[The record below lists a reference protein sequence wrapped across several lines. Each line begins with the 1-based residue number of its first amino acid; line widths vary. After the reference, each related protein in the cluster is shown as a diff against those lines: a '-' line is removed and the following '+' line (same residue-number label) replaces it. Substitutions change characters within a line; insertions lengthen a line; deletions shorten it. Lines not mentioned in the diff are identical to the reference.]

1 MAREGYLLDGE
12 DPIHNP
18 DAEIKA
24 NSPKSKW
31 DNFWYYHK
39 WHMIAGVI
47 ALCVV
52 LFFVHDMTSRVN
64 PDYQIALIT
73 KQTYPTDMVD
83 ALENQIAKYG
93 KDLNGDGKVVVQ
105 VNTYTEA
112 GDTSSSGM
120 AVDPNVQM
128 AGYVK
133 LTSDISEGSSMIFI
147 TDDAAFRIEQK
158 KMQIFSYLDGST
170 PASGAA
176 DYDKMRVSLQDSK
189 MLENS
194 KVVVADENLYIS
206 MRVFKGTQMESQ
218 KDKAAYYTASKKL
231 FDEITK
237 MK

>member
-39 WHMIAGVI
+39 WHVIAGIV

-73 KQTYPTDMVD
+73 KQTYPTDMTD
-83 ALENQIAKYG
+83 ALEAQIAKYG

-120 AVDPNVQM
+120 VVDPNVQM
-128 AGYVK
+128 ASYVK

-147 TDDAAFRIEQK
+147 TDDATFRNEQNK
-158 KMQIFSYLDGST
+158 LHMFSYFDGST
-170 PASGAA
+170 PAENAA
-176 DYDKMRVSLQDSK
+176 DYDKMRVSLKDC
-189 MLENS
+189 
-194 KVVVADENLYIS
+194 KVLANAKVTVSD
-206 MRVFKGTQMESQ
+206 
-218 KDKAAYYTASKKL
+218 
-231 FDEITK
+231 
-237 MK
+237 